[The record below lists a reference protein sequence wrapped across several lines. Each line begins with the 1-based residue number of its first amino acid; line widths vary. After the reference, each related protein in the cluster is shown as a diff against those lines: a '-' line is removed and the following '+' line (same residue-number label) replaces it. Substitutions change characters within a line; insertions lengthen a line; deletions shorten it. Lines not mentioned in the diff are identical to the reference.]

1 MARVYEER
9 TSRVPGAV
17 VWHAVSDGSP
27 SRVLPDGCL
36 DLLWLDGAVVVAGP
50 DTVAEV
56 HRSPAGSRV
65 TGLRFAPGYGPAVL
79 GTPAA
84 ALTDHLVPLDA
95 LWSGA
100 AAGRLA
106 QQVAEAPD
114 PGVALEDAAL
124 AAARPDDVDPLA
136 AHVVARLRA
145 GTPVGAVAAEVGL
158 STRQL
163 HRRSLDAFGYGPK
176 LLERV
181 LRLQRALALARAGT
195 PFAEVA
201 AHAGYADQA
210 HLARNVRALAGIPLG
225 QLLDASA

>member
-1 MARVYEER
+1 MVRVYEER
-9 TSRVPGAV
+9 ASRIPGAV

-36 DLLWLDGAVVVAGP
+36 DLLWVDGAVVVAGP

-56 HRSPAGSRV
+56 HRAPAGRRI

-79 GTPAA
+79 GTPAVA
-84 ALTDHLVPLDA
+84 VTDHLVPLDA
-95 LWSGA
+95 VWSSV

-106 QQVAEAPD
+106 EQVAEAPD
-114 PGVALEDAAL
+114 PGTALEQAAL
-124 AAARPDDVDPLA
+124 AVAGPDDVDPLVG
-136 AHVVARLRA
+136 HVVGQLRA
-145 GTPVGAVAAEVGL
+145 GRPVGVVAAEVGL

-176 LLERV
+176 LLERI

-201 AHAGYADQA
+201 ARSGYADQA
-210 HLARNVRALAGIPLG
+210 HLARNVRALAGVPLG
-225 QLLDASA
+225 QLLAASA